1 MLMSRGRC
9 RSLNFV
15 VHGEKIT
22 ELARDKY
29 KESKDVDAG
38 IDFLCRALIG
48 FPRDMA
54 EEVVKG
60 SKKLV
65 GVNEVYLEDDDTEV
79 VPYGYIQPS
88 DISSVECGWIS
99 PDGLCF
105 GDADYNGRDNHILL
119 SKAICERYYPDSKN
133 DDFTLEDNGWIKL
146 CPYVATMYAGGVK
159 ATEAQKEAL
168 AMFCETHGR
177 RIALGNYAQETLYS
191 AGELRAMDILMF
203 NKRI

>member
-1 MLMSRGRC
+1 MLMSRGRG
-9 RSLNFV
+9 RTLSFV

-48 FPRDMA
+48 FPRDLA
-54 EEVVKG
+54 EKVVKG

-105 GDADYNGRDNHILL
+105 GDADYN
-119 SKAICERYYPDSKN
+119 ERPM
-133 DDFTLEDNGWIKL
+133 LRR
-146 CPYVATMYAGGVK
+146 CM
-159 ATEAQKEAL
+159 L
-168 AMFCETHGR
+168 AMSRLR
-177 RIALGNYAQETLYS
+177 RRRRRLWRCSVNRMEGVL
-191 AGELRAMDILMF
+191 L
-203 NKRI
+203 

>member
-1 MLMSRGRC
+1 MSRGRC

-48 FPRDMA
+48 FPRDLA
-54 EEVVKG
+54 EMVVKG

-65 GVNEVYLEDDDTEV
+65 GVNEVYLEDDDAEV

-88 DISSVECGWIS
+88 DISSVECGWLS
-99 PDGLCF
+99 PDRIYF
-105 GDADYNGRDNHILL
+105 GEAVSNGRDHHILL
-119 SKAICERYYPDSKN
+119 SNAI
-133 DDFTLEDNGWIKL
+133 
-146 CPYVATMYAGGVK
+146 
-159 ATEAQKEAL
+159 
-168 AMFCETHGR
+168 
-177 RIALGNYAQETLYS
+177 
-191 AGELRAMDILMF
+191 
-203 NKRI
+203 